1 MNNDDL
7 DPMESFVNM
16 RAMSNMQLEK
26 ALDMTKQNAMK
37 ANMIMGGDG
46 ELDFD
51 FDFDEDEDLD
61 QPQMG
66 TRADKSLGLLA
77 KRFIKMIQYSPY
89 GRCDL
94 NTAAEALNVRQK
106 RRIYDITNVLEGIGL
121 IEKRSKNMIQWKGG
135 DFMLNIKDGKRQTT
149 SNDEDQKIEQ
159 LKADIE
165 KLNRDEEIIEQN
177 QRWIAQSLRNL
188 TESSDNNK
196 LSYVPRAHIAEIF
209 GKDLTIGLQTRIGT
223 QIKTSDTDDIPG
235 NLDSSWM
242 YVKNASGPLR
252 AAIVSN
258 HELHDFVRK
267 ERQFMGGEEHVDED
281 APDDLDLDPFMMNEP
296 GPSSS
301 PSSST
306 TSGVYKRRTLADE
319 VFDSKRGRYHSSAPP
334 PIKILEPPPANNDY
348 VYSSTSD
355 DIRGDSVIDLF
366 GD

>member
-89 GRCDL
+89 GR
-94 NTAAEALNVRQK
+94 
-106 RRIYDITNVLEGIGL
+106 
-121 IEKRSKNMIQWKGG
+121 GG